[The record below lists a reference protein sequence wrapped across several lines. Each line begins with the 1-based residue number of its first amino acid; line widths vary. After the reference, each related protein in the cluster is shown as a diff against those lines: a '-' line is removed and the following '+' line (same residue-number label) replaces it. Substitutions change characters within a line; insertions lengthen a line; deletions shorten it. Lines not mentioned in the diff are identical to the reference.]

1 MTWRAPHHLLE
12 IITTGAAGFQ
22 FDRTLPVIPTCHD
35 AHGFALPH
43 ILYPFY
49 PLPNHNI
56 AHENLLCWQCCP
68 ILPPVFTMKFIAMLS
83 HVKTPLD
90 CWKILH

>member
-12 IITTGAAGFQ
+12 IITTGATGFQ

-35 AHGFALPH
+35 AHGFALQHH

-49 PLPNHNI
+49 PLPHHNVI
-56 AHENLLCWQCCP
+56 MLLMKTCNVGNVVP
-68 ILPPVFTMKFIAMLS
+68 FLPPVFPMKNCKMLS
-83 HVKTPLD
+83 HVKTP
-90 CWKILH
+90 K